1 LLSID
6 VHGLKIQGRVHEVFE
21 KNLRGVYREVV
32 KILGVG
38 YTFLGFIAF
47 LLKMLCENLGVRV
60 HFYSPSPCVQ
70 QWY

>member
-6 VHGLKIQGRVHEVFE
+6 VHGLKIQGRAHEVFE

-47 LLKMLCENLGVRV
+47 LLTSYLKI
-60 HFYSPSPCVQ
+60 
-70 QWY
+70 

>member
-21 KNLRGVYREVV
+21 KNLRGGYREVV

-47 LLKMLCENLGVRV
+47 LLTSYVKI
-60 HFYSPSPCVQ
+60 
-70 QWY
+70 